1 MAMDSMGRRVSEM
14 ADGLAGSGILK
25 VAYEVR
31 ALRDSGRDVCD
42 LTVGDFAPREFPI
55 PSALAGA
62 VESAL
67 RRGETNYPPSSG
79 MPALRQA
86 IRAFYAEWLG
96 LDYDVDSIL
105 VTSGAR
111 PAIFG
116 SYVGLVDP
124 GDVVVYPTPSWNNDA
139 YSHMVGATV
148 RTVPCDAQDGFLPT
162 AAALAPALRH
172 ARLLVLNSPMNPA
185 GTAFTAAALGDIC
198 DAVLAENA
206 RRAGTERPLYLLY
219 DQVYWMLTFGGTVHV
234 NPITLR
240 PAMRAY
246 TILVDGISKALAA
259 TGLRV
264 GWLAGPT
271 DVVQRLAIVLGHVG
285 TWAPRPEQVGTA
297 TLLGATSDLR
307 AFHETMLH
315 GVRARLNALDAG
327 LRALAAEGCAV
338 ESIPPMGAIYLS
350 ARFPPAGTRLADGTT
365 LETDEQVRRFLL
377 DRAGLAVVPFRAFGV
392 ADDTGWFR
400 LSVGAVSVAEIDAM
414 LPRLR
419 DALRLTTRAGAL
431 MHT

>member
-1 MAMDSMGRRVSEM
+1 MDSVRRVSEM

-55 PSALAGA
+55 PAALADA
-62 VESAL
+62 IEAAL
-67 RRGETNYPPSSG
+67 RGGETNYPPSSG

-86 IRAFYAEWLG
+86 IRDFYAEWLG
-96 LDYDVDSIL
+96 LDYAVDSIL

-116 SYVGLVDP
+116 SYLGLVDP

-139 YSHMVGATV
+139 YCHMVGAIE
-148 RTVPCDAQDGFLPT
+148 RQVPCDAAHGFLPT
-162 AAALAPALRH
+162 AALLAPALRG

-185 GTAFTAAALGDIC
+185 GTAFTADTLAEIC
-198 DAVLAENA
+198 DAVLEENA
-206 RRAGTERPLYLLY
+206 RRGGAERPLYLLY
-219 DQVYWMLTFGGTVHV
+219 DQVYWMLTFGGTTHV
-234 NPITLR
+234 NPVVLR

-246 TILVDGISKALAA
+246 TIQVDGISKAMAA

-271 DVVQRLAIVLGHVG
+271 DVVQRLSIILGHVG

-297 TLLGATSDLR
+297 KLLGATAELR
-307 AFHETMLH
+307 AFHEGMLRSM
-315 GVRARLNALDAG
+315 RARLDALDAG
-327 LRALAAEGCAV
+327 LRALAVEGFAV

-350 ARFPPAGTRLADGTT
+350 ARFPLVGTRLADGSV
-365 LETDEQVRRFLL
+365 LESDEQVRRFLL

-392 ADDTGWFR
+392 PADTGWFR
-400 LSVGAVSVAEIDAM
+400 LSAGAVSVADIDAM

-419 DALRLTTRAGAL
+419 DALRLTTGAGAL
-431 MHT
+431 THA